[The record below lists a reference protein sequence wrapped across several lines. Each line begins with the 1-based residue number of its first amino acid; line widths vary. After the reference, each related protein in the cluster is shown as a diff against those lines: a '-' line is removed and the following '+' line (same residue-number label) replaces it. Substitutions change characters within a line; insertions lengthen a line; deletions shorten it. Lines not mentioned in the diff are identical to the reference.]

1 MMKIFFLL
9 LAITTLPVIV
19 TAQTVIKMKSE
30 GGVSIIPC
38 KVNGLSLN
46 FIFDTGASEVSISL
60 TEATF
65 MLKNG
70 YLDTSD
76 IIGTSNYL
84 DASGNINEGVVI
96 NLKEVEIAGLKL
108 SNVRATIIKNMK
120 APLLLGQTAISK
132 LGNIQIDLSSNTLTI
147 LKGKQTFDYSIY
159 SQDSTQSGE
168 TSTDI
173 IQEPKSAS
181 EYFERGRSKARKD
194 YYEDAIDDFTKAIEI
209 NPNYEEA
216 YYHRAISKGLMG
228 NYSGAIKDYDKV
240 IEINPKNFEAYC
252 FRGIDKANSKNY
264 KGGLSDLNKS
274 IFLNP
279 KNAVAYSCR
288 GEVKDK
294 IKDYP
299 GGIMDYTKAIQLN
312 SKNPDYFLYRG
323 YSKGELKDYV
333 GALAD
338 YNKAI
343 QLGSEDYTAY
353 LNRANMKVKLKYFKN
368 ALADYD
374 KSIEI
379 NPESATTYYARGLAK
394 DKLKDYE
401 GAINDYDKTLQ
412 IDSTFYMA
420 SIMKAFAEKTIKEN
434 DWINVLSQNEQ
445 QWFIKSTFVSRDGG
459 IIKIWIKENLQKKSL
474 IKNGKTINY
483 VNAKMMMLAEFD
495 CINKMSKF
503 NSTVYYDSKGNVL
516 QRSTNETNW
525 EDITPETIQELLF
538 TKVCERFN

>member
-1 MMKIFFLL
+1 
-9 LAITTLPVIV
+9 
-19 TAQTVIKMKSE
+19 MKSE

-38 KVNGLSLN
+38 KVNGLNLN

-70 YLDTSD
+70 YLDTND
-76 IIGTSNYL
+76 IIGTSKYL
-84 DASGNINEGVVI
+84 DANGDISEGVVI
-96 NLKEVEIAGLKL
+96 NLKEIEIAGLKL

-147 LKGKQTFDYSIY
+147 LKGKQTFDYSKY
-159 SQDSTQSGE
+159 SQDSTQRRE

-173 IQEPKSAS
+173 IQEPKSDS
-181 EYFERGRSKARKD
+181 DYFERGRSRARKE

-216 YYHRAISKGLMG
+216 YYHRAISKGLIG
-228 NYSGAIKDYDKV
+228 NYSEAIKDYDKV

-252 FRGIDKANSKNY
+252 FRGTDKANNKDY

-274 IFLNP
+274 IVLNP

-294 IKDYP
+294 IKDYH
-299 GGIMDYTKAIQLN
+299 GAIMDYTKAIQLDP
-312 SKNPDYFLYRG
+312 KNPDYFLYRG
-323 YSKGELKDYV
+323 YVKGELKDYV

-343 QLGSEDYTAY
+343 QLGSEDYTVY
-353 LNRANMKVKLKYFKN
+353 LNRANMKVELKNFKS

-379 NPESATTYYARGLAK
+379 NPESATTYYARSLAK

-420 SIMKAFAEKTIKEN
+420 SIMKAFARQNLKEN
-434 DWINVLSQNEQ
+434 DWINVLSQNGQ
-445 QWFIKSTFVSRDGG
+445 QWFIKSTIVSKEGG
-459 IIKIWIKENLQKKSL
+459 IIKIWIKEELTKKAL
-474 IKNGKTINY
+474 TKNGKTINY
-483 VNAKMMMLAEFD
+483 ANVKMLILAEFY
-495 CINKMSKF
+495 CTSKMSKF

-516 QRSTNETNW
+516 QRSTNETDW

-538 TKVCERFN
+538 TKVCDRFN